1 MRRIHCPL
9 FFIRH
14 FLFIIL
20 LLCLTSPLSA
30 GDPHSAYYS
39 SDTDKVL
46 WFIHASDTHL
56 GTSGSNDSTNLN
68 WLTGQ
73 ARNIIN
79 PSFIVV
85 TGDLTDST
93 DGNILGYPNGPH
105 QSEWDQYKNILSANG
120 VDASFYFDIPGNH
133 DAYNDQY
140 FSYYL
145 ANSIQGRA
153 TGRTQASWTRSGPWG
168 KYHFMGINS
177 ADNTGDPFI
186 LIWPY
191 GDRAGLDSNELS
203 FISGEMTA
211 NSDAN
216 LTLVFGHHPL
226 VATGDS
232 EETYLLYGKG
242 DFVGI
247 MDRYGASLYGYG
259 HTHDSSE
266 KFFTQNMTEGVFY
279 FNVSDLG
286 KGSPNQYTIT
296 AIDCNGISSI
306 TQTVG
311 TWPVVLITAP
321 MDRRLGGIVN
331 PYAYTVTNG
340 ALNPVRALVFDPAA
354 VTQVQFRV
362 NGGGWQ
368 PMNSVSGTPR
378 LWQGEWDA
386 SALAE
391 GEYTLDVQATTG
403 SGVRT
408 DTVTTYVKYPVPPI
422 NGVCGSSNGG
432 VFATVPSSNLCS
444 FGTLSSTG
452 SWNWRC
458 VGQYGGTT
466 AYCSATYGY
475 LLSVVLAGSGS
486 GSIHSSSGVSGVPSD
501 ISCTSGLCSA
511 GYPYASIVNLNA
523 SPGATSTFTGWSG
536 ACTGTP
542 CNVTMD
548 GAKSVTAT
556 FTAAPRARNATTG
569 ASYSALADAINA
581 ASSGDEIWILGTQLD
596 GAVLLYKTITLLGGW
611 NATYT
616 EKSGLPTLLNG
627 DLTVQD
633 GISSM
638 DTIDVKGKLTIQ
650 SGSLL
655 VNGVVVR

>member
-1 MRRIHCPL
+1 MPRIHGPL
-9 FFIRH
+9 FSIRH

-20 LLCLTSPLSA
+20 LLCSNSPLSA

-39 SDTDKVL
+39 PDTDKLL
-46 WFIHASDTHL
+46 WFIHASDIHM
-56 GTSGSNDSTNLN
+56 GNSGSNDSTNLQ

-73 ARNIIN
+73 ARNVIN

-93 DGNILGYPNGPH
+93 DGNILGYPDGPH
-105 QSEWDQYKNILSANG
+105 QKEWNEYKDILSSNG

-133 DAYNDQY
+133 DAYNDQD

-153 TGRTQASWTRSGPWG
+153 TGRRQASWIRTGPWG
-168 KYHFMGINS
+168 KYHFLGINT
-177 ADNTGDPFI
+177 ADNSGDPFSI
-186 LIWPY
+186 FWPY
-191 GDRAGLDSNELS
+191 GDRAGLDSSELS

-211 NSDAN
+211 NPDAN
-216 LTLVFGHHPL
+216 LTLVFGHHPI
-226 VATGDS
+226 VETGDND
-232 EETYLLYGKG
+232 TYLFYGK
-242 DFVGI
+242 DAFVGF
-247 MDRYGASLYGYG
+247 MDRYGATLYGYG

-279 FNVSDLG
+279 FNVADLG

-306 TQTVG
+306 TQTVS

-340 ALNPVRALVFDPAA
+340 ASNPIRALVFDPAA
-354 VTQVQFRV
+354 VAQVQFRV

-368 PMNSVSGTPR
+368 PMESVSGNPR
-378 LWQGEWDA
+378 LWQGAWDA
-386 SALAE
+386 SALVE
-391 GEYTLDVQATTG
+391 GEYTLEVQATTG
-403 SGVRT
+403 SGVRS
-408 DTVTTYVKYPVPPI
+408 DSVTTYVKFPLPPVI
-422 NGVCGSSNGG
+422 GVCGSSNGG
-432 VFATVPSSNLCS
+432 VFATPPSSNLCS
-444 FGTLSSTG
+444 FGTLSTTG

-458 VGQYGGTT
+458 VGQNGGTT
-466 AYCSATYGY
+466 AYCTATYGY
-475 LLSVVLAGSGS
+475 LLSVIMAGSGA
-486 GSIHSSSGVSGVPSD
+486 GSVHSNSNVSGVPGD
-501 ISCTSGLCSA
+501 IYCPSVSCSA
-511 GYPYASIVNLNA
+511 GYPYGSIVNLSD
-523 SPGATSTFTGWSG
+523 SPDNTSTFTGWSG

-548 GAKSVTAT
+548 EAKSVTAT

-569 ASYSALADAINA
+569 ASYATLADAITA
-581 ASSGDEIWILGTQLD
+581 ASSGNEIWTLGTQLD
-596 GAVLLYKTITLLGGW
+596 GAVLLDKTITLLGGW

-616 EKSGLPTLLNG
+616 GKSGLPTLLNG
-627 DLTVQD
+627 ELTNEN
-633 GISSM
+633 GNSSTE
-638 DTIDVKGKLTIQ
+638 TIDVKGKLTIK
-650 SGSLL
+650 SGCLL
-655 VNGVVVR
+655 VNGVVLR